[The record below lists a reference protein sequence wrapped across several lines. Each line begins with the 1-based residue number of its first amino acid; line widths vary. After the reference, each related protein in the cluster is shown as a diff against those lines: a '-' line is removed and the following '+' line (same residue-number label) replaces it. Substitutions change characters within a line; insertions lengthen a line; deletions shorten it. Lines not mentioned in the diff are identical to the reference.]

1 MRKLERLYHVA
12 EASNLPSILKH
23 GLLSTECLLQLT
35 GMPADVQ
42 AAFLRRH
49 RQASLRLAE
58 GVTIRDQG
66 PMPPSALALALDDGL
81 TPEDWYA
88 LLNGF
93 VFLWPD
99 RDRVERQRRACG
111 DRPQVVMTFD
121 ADALLADFGGRAFVS
136 PFNVGNARRRPA
148 RRGQATLVRYAKW
161 LEAGWPDRK
170 RTHPPAEVLFAS
182 TVPARAP
189 YLVDIGE
196 PQP

>member
-35 GMPADVQ
+35 VMPADGQ
-42 AAFLRRH
+42 AVFLRRH
-49 RQASLRLAE
+49 RRTGLRLAD
-58 GVTIRDQG
+58 GVTIRDQA
-66 PMPPSALALALDDGL
+66 PMPPSALAPALDDGL

-99 RDRVERQRRACG
+99 RDRMERQRRACG
-111 DRPQVVMTFD
+111 HRPQVVMTFD
-121 ADALLADFGGRAFVS
+121 ADALLTDFGGSAFVS

-148 RRGQATLVRYAKW
+148 RRGGGTLVLYAKW
-161 LEAGWPDRK
+161 LEAGWPNRK
-170 RTHPPAEVLFAS
+170 RTHPPAEVLFANA
-182 TVPARAP
+182 VPARAP
-189 YLVDIGE
+189 YLLDIGK

>member
-1 MRKLERLYHVA
+1 MRKLEHLYHLA
-12 EASNLPSILKH
+12 EASNLQSILKH
-23 GLLSTECLLQLT
+23 GLLSTECLLELT
-35 GMPADVQ
+35 GMPADGH

-49 RQASLRLAE
+49 RRTGLRLAD
-58 GVTIRDQG
+58 GVTIRDQA
-66 PMPPSALALALDDGL
+66 PMPPTALAPALNDGL

-99 RDRVERQRRACG
+99 RKRMERQRRACG

-121 ADALLADFGGRAFVS
+121 AGALLADFGGSAFMS

-148 RRGQATLVRYAKW
+148 RRGRATLVRYTKW
-161 LEAGWPDRK
+161 LEGGWPDRK

-182 TVPARAP
+182 SIPARPP
-189 YLVDIGE
+189 YLLDIGKSL
-196 PQP
+196 P